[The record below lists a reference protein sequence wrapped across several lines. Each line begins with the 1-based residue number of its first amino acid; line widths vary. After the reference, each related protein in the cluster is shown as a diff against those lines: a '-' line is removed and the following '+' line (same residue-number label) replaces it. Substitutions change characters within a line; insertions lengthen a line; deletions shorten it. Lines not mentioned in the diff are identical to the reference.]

1 MKKGKRR
8 IAYLLSIAMLISVLF
23 SGNAFAAEGAGGET
37 LQNDTNVEV
46 EAGQNSEIDE
56 NVSSDGNVEISDE
69 TKNAPEEEKTVTT
82 KEDSEHASFALSEE
96 DAEDDIVPASQGLIN
111 YVGVDYPYLETPADQ
126 NIVISYGDGSEDV
139 SDARLVAQKD
149 DGNTLEMSLFKKEG
163 ELLLFTYRFDETAC
177 GVYELIDFIYT
188 QDGTEQTIHFA
199 DIGIESMFG
208 VDEKYPGYG
217 EAFEESSEEV
227 TDQELEM
234 SVVDVETGEVEAAT
248 TDIEKAIEATEEQV
262 STATESRASRAAV
275 ASKSDNLVVVLDPG
289 HGGYDGGASANGL
302 VEKNLT
308 LKIAQYCKAELEQYN
323 GVTVHMTRTDDTYL
337 DIDERVYKARD
348 LGADVL
354 VSIHINSSTASAA
367 NGAEVWYPNA
377 NYNGSIH
384 AEGQN
389 LAQQIQNQLVALGLG
404 NRGIQIR
411 TATYDTYPDGSKE
424 DWYGIIRYS
433 KYCGFPGIIVE
444 HAFISNPSDAAKL
457 AQESFLRQ
465 LGIADATGIANAYGL
480 TKGPNIDIENKND
493 FDGTAKIDV
502 SGLGSNGSVRIWN
515 EETGA
520 SKEYTLASGKQ
531 TINFNVADYNG
542 VRGTFYVEA
551 FNSSGQSLIKETFY
565 VSKDTSSTIV
575 INPDE
580 NETEY
585 VVNIQFADMPSEV
598 TTVQVPVWTKA
609 DQSDLKWLNA
619 TQISSGNWQA
629 VINIKEFKAS
639 GTYNVHVYATLD
651 SGLQLGIASTSM
663 EVSKPS
669 FDGVIQNY
677 IEEEGTFE
685 VVINSISSLSGVD
698 NIQIPVWC
706 ADDQSD
712 LVWYSADKQEDGS
725 YKTKV
730 SIANH
735 NYSIGTYKIHAYLT
749 AGNGICVSKNLG
761 IQEVGLPDTQIIAEN
776 IDEKEMQYLLTVS
789 NIGLLG
795 NVQGVSF
802 ATWSEKG
809 GQDDLVWYT
818 GHKNADGNWETTI
831 DIQNHK
837 TAGTYEVD
845 VYYTLANGVM
855 KGLGSTFFEVSTP
868 SMATSIENYDDEKGT
883 FEVVVSDIVSPSGV
897 DRVQVPVWCA
907 SDQSDIRWYDAEKQN
922 DGSYKAK
929 ISIANHNFAIG
940 TYQVY
945 VYVTTKNGLTQGV
958 VAGTQNVSLP
968 DMEII
973 AEDATGE
980 EMTYKVQA
988 TNVGLLGVLRNVM
1001 FATWSE
1007 QGGQDDLVWYTGH
1020 KNADGNWETTID
1032 IQNHKTA
1039 GTYEVD
1045 VYYTLANGVMKGLG
1059 STFFEVSTPS
1069 MATSIEN
1076 YDDEKGTFEV
1086 VVSDIVSP
1094 SGVDRVQVPV
1104 WCASDQSDIR
1114 WYDAEKQNDGSYKAK
1129 ISIANHNFAIGTYQV
1144 YVYVTTKNG
1153 LTQGVVAGTQN
1164 VSLPDMEII
1173 AEDATGEE
1181 MTYKVQATNVG
1192 LLGVLRNVMFAT
1204 WSEQGGQDDLV
1215 WYTGHKNAD
1224 GNWEAAIDIRNHKT
1238 PGAYKVDV
1246 YYTLANGV
1254 MKSLGSAFFEVSGAS
1269 LTSEISIK
1277 DYNDATGSFTVVVPE
1292 PQSASGVSSV
1302 LVPVWCSED
1311 QSDICWY
1318 STKHQSDGTYTVSVD
1333 PINHKYNSGL
1343 YKIHV
1348 YVVSNNGIQ
1357 QNVGTASQMVS
1368 ATQYYTI
1375 MGDTTVTIDQM
1386 MRCFE
1391 SSGHAYPSAALG
1403 VGGASTLEQF
1413 CLLYLEEAHAEGVR
1427 AEVAF
1432 AQAMKETGWLQYGGI
1447 VQIDQFNFAGIGALD
1462 GNSSGNCA
1470 SFPDVRTGIR
1480 AQIQHLKAYASNE
1493 ALVNAQV
1500 DPRFHLVTRGSAPYV
1515 EWLGQKENPT
1525 GAGWATSTNYGYS
1538 IVSMIRQIKLL

>member
-163 ELLLFTYRFDETAC
+163 ELFLFTYSFDETAS

-188 QDGTEQTIHFA
+188 QDGTEQTIHLA

-929 ISIANHNFAIG
+929 ISTANHNFATG
-940 TYQVY
+940 TYQVH

-973 AEDATGE
+973 AEDTTGE

-988 TNVGLLGVLRNVM
+988 TNVGLLGVV
-1001 FATWSE
+1001 
-1007 QGGQDDLVWYTGH
+1007 
-1020 KNADGNWETTID
+1020 K
-1032 IQNHKTA
+1032 
-1039 GTYEVD
+1039 
-1045 VYYTLANGVMKGLG
+1045 
-1059 STFFEVSTPS
+1059 
-1069 MATSIEN
+1069 
-1076 YDDEKGTFEV
+1076 
-1086 VVSDIVSP
+1086 
-1094 SGVDRVQVPV
+1094 
-1104 WCASDQSDIR
+1104 
-1114 WYDAEKQNDGSYKAK
+1114 
-1129 ISIANHNFAIGTYQV
+1129 
-1144 YVYVTTKNG
+1144 
-1153 LTQGVVAGTQN
+1153 
-1164 VSLPDMEII
+1164 
-1173 AEDATGEE
+1173 
-1181 MTYKVQATNVG
+1181 
-1192 LLGVLRNVMFAT
+1192 NVMFAT

>member
-1 MKKGKRR
+1 M
-8 IAYLLSIAMLISVLF
+8 
-23 SGNAFAAEGAGGET
+23 
-37 LQNDTNVEV
+37 
-46 EAGQNSEIDE
+46 
-56 NVSSDGNVEISDE
+56 
-69 TKNAPEEEKTVTT
+69 
-82 KEDSEHASFALSEE
+82 
-96 DAEDDIVPASQGLIN
+96 
-111 YVGVDYPYLETPADQ
+111 
-126 NIVISYGDGSEDV
+126 
-139 SDARLVAQKD
+139 
-149 DGNTLEMSLFKKEG
+149 
-163 ELLLFTYRFDETAC
+163 
-177 GVYELIDFIYT
+177 
-188 QDGTEQTIHFA
+188 
-199 DIGIESMFG
+199 
-208 VDEKYPGYG
+208 
-217 EAFEESSEEV
+217 
-227 TDQELEM
+227 
-234 SVVDVETGEVEAAT
+234 
-248 TDIEKAIEATEEQV
+248 
-262 STATESRASRAAV
+262 
-275 ASKSDNLVVVLDPG
+275 
-289 HGGYDGGASANGL
+289 
-302 VEKNLT
+302 
-308 LKIAQYCKAELEQYN
+308 
-323 GVTVHMTRTDDTYL
+323 
-337 DIDERVYKARD
+337 
-348 LGADVL
+348 
-354 VSIHINSSTASAA
+354 
-367 NGAEVWYPNA
+367 
-377 NYNGSIH
+377 
-384 AEGQN
+384 
-389 LAQQIQNQLVALGLG
+389 
-404 NRGIQIR
+404 
-411 TATYDTYPDGSKE
+411 
-424 DWYGIIRYS
+424 
-433 KYCGFPGIIVE
+433 
-444 HAFISNPSDAAKL
+444 
-457 AQESFLRQ
+457 
-465 LGIADATGIANAYGL
+465 
-480 TKGPNIDIENKND
+480 
-493 FDGTAKIDV
+493 
-502 SGLGSNGSVRIWN
+502 
-515 EETGA
+515 
-520 SKEYTLASGKQ
+520 
-531 TINFNVADYNG
+531 
-542 VRGTFYVEA
+542 
-551 FNSSGQSLIKETFY
+551 
-565 VSKDTSSTIV
+565 
-575 INPDE
+575 
-580 NETEY
+580 
-585 VVNIQFADMPSEV
+585 
-598 TTVQVPVWTKA
+598 
-609 DQSDLKWLNA
+609 
-619 TQISSGNWQA
+619 
-629 VINIKEFKAS
+629 
-639 GTYNVHVYATLD
+639 
-651 SGLQLGIASTSM
+651 
-663 EVSKPS
+663 
-669 FDGVIQNY
+669 
-677 IEEEGTFE
+677 
-685 VVINSISSLSGVD
+685 
-698 NIQIPVWC
+698 
-706 ADDQSD
+706 
-712 LVWYSADKQEDGS
+712 
-725 YKTKV
+725 
-730 SIANH
+730 
-735 NYSIGTYKIHAYLT
+735 
-749 AGNGICVSKNLG
+749 
-761 IQEVGLPDTQIIAEN
+761 
-776 IDEKEMQYLLTVS
+776 
-789 NIGLLG
+789 
-795 NVQGVSF
+795 
-802 ATWSEKG
+802 
-809 GQDDLVWYT
+809 
-818 GHKNADGNWETTI
+818 
-831 DIQNHK
+831 
-837 TAGTYEVD
+837 
-845 VYYTLANGVM
+845 
-855 KGLGSTFFEVSTP
+855 
-868 SMATSIENYDDEKGT
+868 
-883 FEVVVSDIVSPSGV
+883 
-897 DRVQVPVWCA
+897 
-907 SDQSDIRWYDAEKQN
+907 
-922 DGSYKAK
+922 
-929 ISIANHNFAIG
+929 
-940 TYQVY
+940 
-945 VYVTTKNGLTQGV
+945 
-958 VAGTQNVSLP
+958 
-968 DMEII
+968 
-973 AEDATGE
+973 
-980 EMTYKVQA
+980 
-988 TNVGLLGVLRNVM
+988 
-1001 FATWSE
+1001 
-1007 QGGQDDLVWYTGH
+1007 
-1020 KNADGNWETTID
+1020 
-1032 IQNHKTA
+1032 
-1039 GTYEVD
+1039 D